1 VSKAAGRRFASPP
14 YAQYNLAASR
24 QAARL
29 LLFLEDELMTIKPT
43 VSESVPSASLEPS
56 TNPDSASLETARIA
70 RTASILSLGNVISR
84 VLGLVRQYV
93 KSHYFGAGGAV
104 DAFNVA
110 TIVPTMLY
118 DLLIGGMVD
127 SSLVPVFSEY
137 VETRRDELWGLASV
151 VISLTVVIL
160 TGFVIL
166 VEFFAEQVAFLL
178 NSGASPAGLALT
190 ASLLRI
196 TVPAVFFLSL
206 SGIFSALLYALKRFT
221 FPAFTAATFN
231 AGIVAVTLIFHKQ
244 LDITSMALGLL
255 IGSILQV
262 VLQAP
267 GLLDGRFRFRID
279 LSHPGLR
286 RIVTLFT
293 PVILGLLVEIL
304 ISRPISYTLAS
315 QTGEGGISWMDYAT
329 NIRQLPQGLVATAI
343 SFAIL
348 PTLSAHA
355 ANEGGSDPER
365 FVATL
370 ARGMRLVMVL
380 IIPAT
385 IGLYI
390 LAQPTIALLF
400 EHGDF
405 YAYDTLQTTRA
416 LQYYLLVLFAFYARQ
431 DTLTP
436 ALIGV
441 GSTVIY
447 LGLAIALLPTMGLFS
462 LMIADSAKQLLH
474 MVISWIIMRQRL
486 GGMNQH
492 GINRTLGL
500 SLIATA
506 MMGLAAYLT
515 LVGVETL
522 FPSGGA
528 AAEILSVGIP
538 GLVGAGIYLA
548 LLMVFRVEEIQ
559 LMWTAIQKR
568 LAIK

>member
-1 VSKAAGRRFASPP
+1 
-14 YAQYNLAASR
+14 
-24 QAARL
+24 
-29 LLFLEDELMTIKPT
+29 MTT
-43 VSESVPSASLEPS
+43 VGESVPPASLE
-56 TNPDSASLETARIA
+56 TDSASQETARIA

-84 VLGLVRQYV
+84 ILGLVRQYV
-93 KSHYFGAGGAV
+93 KSHFFGAGGAV

-137 VETRRDELWGLASV
+137 VETRREELWRLASV

-160 TGFVIL
+160 AGFVIL
-166 VEFFAEQVAFLL
+166 IELFAEQVAFLL
-178 NSGASPAGLALT
+178 NGGASPEGLALT

-221 FPAFTAATFN
+221 YPAFTAAMFN

-262 VLQAP
+262 ALQIP
-267 GLLDGRFRFRID
+267 GLYDGRFRFRIN

-286 RIVTLFT
+286 RIVMLFT

-304 ISRPISYTLAS
+304 ISRPISYRLAS

-348 PTLSAHA
+348 PTLSAHT
-355 ANEGGSDPER
+355 ANEKNGDQER
-365 FVATL
+365 FIATL

-405 YAYDTLQTTRA
+405 HVYDTLQTTKA
-416 LQYYLLVLFAFYARQ
+416 LQYYLLGLPFAGIDVLLLFAFYARQ

-441 GSTVIY
+441 VSTIIY
-447 LGLAIALLPTMGLFS
+447 LGLAIALLPVMGLFS

-474 MVISWIIMRQRL
+474 MVISWAIIRRRM
-486 GGMNQH
+486 GGLNQH
-492 GINRTLGL
+492 DINRTLGL

-506 MMGLAAYLT
+506 IMGLAVYLT
-515 LVGVETL
+515 LLGVERL
-522 FPSGGA
+522 FPSGGGL
-528 AAEILSVGIP
+528 AEILSVGIP
-538 GLVGAGIYLA
+538 SLIGVGAYLA
-548 LLMVFRVEEIQ
+548 LLMAFRVEEIQ
-559 LMWTAIQKR
+559 LMWSAIQKR
-568 LAIK
+568 LPIR